1 MSARLEVLVD
11 GSWRP
16 LRVVGAT
23 VVLTVTAVIVLGLA
37 LCWRCGWR
45 RPSARCSRDRR
56 PAERL
61 EDSRENTR

>member
-37 LCWRCGWR
+37 LFGGIVLALWLAQTFG
-45 RPSARCSRDRR
+45 AV
-56 PAERL
+56 L
-61 EDSRENTR
+61 